1 MSCGNHFHRLTTWE
15 NLFPCSAVPL
25 FLYMTTFFFFFS
37 FFHPAHDIIVLPYSC
52 LIVCFFDHS
61 LLFPGEQS
69 CSFELSCCHSEN
81 LNKPFLFLLYLFCD
95 GDGGNQTSLQ
105 HSRGRHTMELY
116 KDITNSSGLFF
127 TLFLLISKIL
137 GLREGYFHFFLA
149 DT

>member
-1 MSCGNHFHRLTTWE
+1 MSCGIHFHRLTTWE
-15 NLFPCSAVPL
+15 NLFHSLLNLTPFGITCCSLVPVHDNIL
-25 FLYMTTFFFFFS
+25 FFFS
-37 FFHPAHDIIVLPYSC
+37 FFHPAHDIIVLPYSS

-69 CSFELSCCHSEN
+69 CRFELSCWHSEN

-137 GLREGYFHFFLA
+137 GLREG
-149 DT
+149 